1 LIRQAISCDI
11 CGAEKR
17 QTNHWFVAYEQ
28 SGELRLGG
36 WASRNRSRPG
46 SKHLCGQICLHKL
59 VDDFMARTIAIRPQP
74 AETDVPVASSAGID
88 TSLTASA
95 AYKEIESSVR
105 LITPPIA
112 LPALPQPVRRASPEP
127 ARFDVSELA
136 VSLDEPPRS
145 MSRSVRSEAWERE
158 RERTL
163 RGAGRRP
170 ELIGRR
176 NS

>member
-1 LIRQAISCDI
+1 
-11 CGAEKR
+11 
-17 QTNHWFVAYEQ
+17 
-28 SGELRLGG
+28 
-36 WASRNRSRPG
+36 
-46 SKHLCGQICLHKL
+46 
-59 VDDFMARTIAIRPQP
+59 
-74 AETDVPVASSAGID
+74 
-88 TSLTASA
+88 
-95 AYKEIESSVR
+95 
-105 LITPPIA
+105 
-112 LPALPQPVRRASPEP
+112 VRRASPEP

-145 MSRSVRSEAWERE
+145 ISRSVRSEAWERE